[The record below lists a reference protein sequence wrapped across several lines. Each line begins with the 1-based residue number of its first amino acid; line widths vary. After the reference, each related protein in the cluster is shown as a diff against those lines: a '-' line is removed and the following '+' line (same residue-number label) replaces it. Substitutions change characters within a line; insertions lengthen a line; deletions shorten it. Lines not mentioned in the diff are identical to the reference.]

1 MLRLNRHDREDLLSK
16 YFDVARSLDV
26 NMLGLGAFTSIIT
39 RGGVDVAG
47 CGLNLTTGNSLTAKA
62 AVESL
67 KIVALERARDLDSA
81 SVGVIGCAGSVGR
94 LTSKLLASVCGRLVL
109 FGNPANPA
117 ARKNLEILAGE
128 LYLEA
133 LHRLWQGDTSGI
145 ARALYSCFPA
155 RHRFPSEM
163 LARQD
168 DDGLRASGRFIAE
181 ELTRAGEPLP
191 VFFSV
196 DLEQHLPGVDA
207 VISATN
213 QSEAFIDSRFL
224 APGTIV
230 CDVARPPAIRSAVRP
245 RKDIFVYAGGLM
257 VLPDHVKFGARNVLG
272 FPRGVNL
279 ACLSECIALTMA
291 GASRH
296 YSLGNRISVTEADEV
311 YSFACQHGFE
321 VSIGAIDIE
330 SGQALLDIG
339 AGRIQGASEV
349 SG

>member
-1 MLRLNRHDREDLLSK
+1 M
-16 YFDVARSLDV
+16 
-26 NMLGLGAFTSIIT
+26 
-39 RGGVDVAG
+39 
-47 CGLNLTTGNSLTAKA
+47 
-62 AVESL
+62 
-67 KIVALERARDLDSA
+67 
-81 SVGVIGCAGSVGR
+81 
-94 LTSKLLASVCGRLVL
+94 L

-245 RKDIFVYAGGLM
+245 RKDIFVYTGGLV

-296 YSLGNRISVTEADEV
+296 YSLGNRISVMEADEV

-339 AGRIQGASEV
+339 AGHTQGASEV